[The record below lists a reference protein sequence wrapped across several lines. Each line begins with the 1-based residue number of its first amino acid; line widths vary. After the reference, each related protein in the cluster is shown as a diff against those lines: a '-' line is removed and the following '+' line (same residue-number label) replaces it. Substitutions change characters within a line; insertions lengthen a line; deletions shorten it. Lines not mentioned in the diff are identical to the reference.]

1 MTGAE
6 HADHARSVV
15 GGTPGMPA
23 RRNGRSGADVTL
35 LGGFRLAVG
44 GRDVRLPVGAQ
55 RLVAVL
61 ALRGQVS
68 RSRLAGTLWPDT
80 PEHRALASLRTGIW
94 RVNQA
99 APDLVAITASQVD
112 LDARARVDVRALV
125 KRSVEIMQGKDFD
138 AFTLSTGVP
147 DGELLPGWGDAWLTD
162 ERERLHQMRL
172 HLLEKVAARLAD
184 TGQFGLAVEVALS
197 VLRADVLRES
207 AHRTLIGI
215 HLAEGNLSQ
224 ARRAYAA
231 CEQLLW
237 RQLGV
242 APSAAMTGLLS
253 DVPGGVPVAGVPVAG
268 VPVGWRPVGIPAG
281 PR

>member
-1 MTGAE
+1 MTDAE
-6 HADHARSVV
+6 LADHARSVV
-15 GGTPGMPA
+15 GGTARMPA
-23 RRNGRSGADVTL
+23 QRNGRNGADVAL

-44 GRDVRLPVGAQ
+44 GREVRLSVGTQ
-55 RLVAVL
+55 RLVALL

-80 PEHRALASLRTGIW
+80 LEHRALASLRTGIW

-99 APDLVAITASQVD
+99 APGLVVITATQVD
-112 LDARARVDVRALV
+112 LNARTRVDVRVLV
-125 KRSVEIMQGKDFD
+125 KWAIEIMQGGDFD
-138 AFTLSTGVP
+138 AFTIFAGVP
-147 DGELLPGWGDAWLTD
+147 AGELLPGWEDAWLID

-172 HLLEKVAARLAD
+172 HLLEKVAERFAD
-184 TGQFGLAVEVALS
+184 TGHFGLAVEVAMS

-215 HLAEGNLSQ
+215 HLAEGNVDQ

-231 CEQLLW
+231 CKQLLW
-237 RQLGV
+237 RELGV

-253 DVPGGVPVAGVPVAG
+253 GSRTALPS
-268 VPVGWRPVGIPAG
+268 
-281 PR
+281 